1 MLGGV
6 TYPNNTA
13 VILEHIGLNS
23 LMCTTANNHCCQTSA
38 QGQFY
43 YPNGDPVLSQI
54 QASSSRQSLYQTRN
68 DGSISLKRQAG
79 EIFPPLGRYRCEI
92 PDGRGILQTLYIT
105 IGEAIQ
111 VVANSVSYHG
121 HALLL
126 SACIPIIC
134 RYSSRTRYGK
144 HRMSTCSRL
153 SYSTAPSDL
162 STRNYPTEYSRL
174 LKVLFDVQIIKLIH
188 SRSHNA

>member
-13 VILEHIGLNS
+13 VILEHIDKNS
-23 LMCTTANNHCCQTSA
+23 LMCTTAHNYCCQSSA
-38 QGQFY
+38 QGNFY
-43 YPNGDPVLSQI
+43 YPNGEPVLSLI

-92 PDGRGILQTLYIT
+92 PDGRGTLQTLYIT

-111 VVANSVSYHG
+111 VVANSASYHG
-121 HALLL
+121 HAVLL
-126 SACIPIIC
+126 SACVPIIC

-144 HRMSTCSRL
+144 HWMSTHSRL
-153 SYSTAPSDL
+153 SYSTALSDL
-162 STRNYPTEYSRL
+162 STRNYPREYSRL
-174 LKVLFDVQIIKLIH
+174 FK
-188 SRSHNA
+188 